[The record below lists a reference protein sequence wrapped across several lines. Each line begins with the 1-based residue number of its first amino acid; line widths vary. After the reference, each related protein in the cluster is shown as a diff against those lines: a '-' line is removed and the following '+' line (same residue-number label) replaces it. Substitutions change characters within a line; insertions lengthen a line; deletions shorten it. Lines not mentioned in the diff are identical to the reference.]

1 MTAALAANG
10 AEVVEADMNK
20 PESLTAAVSGSYGVL
35 GLTDCTLCV
44 TVAQVSDISNRPNF
58 TVWALLP
65 TVGFNTAKAQKAEE
79 EQGRN
84 LIEAAKTANV
94 KHFVFL
100 SLPPGDCPHFQYVSD

>member
-44 TVAQVSDISNRPNF
+44 TVAQVSDI
-58 TVWALLP
+58 
-65 TVGFNTAKAQKAEE
+65 
-79 EQGRN
+79 
-84 LIEAAKTANV
+84 
-94 KHFVFL
+94 
-100 SLPPGDCPHFQYVSD
+100 